1 MMTMKQTLRQWQVAL
16 ILPTFFV
23 LSHVGLAQPGAT
35 ARTGTKNNP
44 VAHWPQ
50 WRGPNFDGLAP
61 TALPVEFG
69 DDRLVKWKVPIAG
82 RGFSTPVI
90 WGERIFLTTAI
101 PTGNR
106 NQPGG
111 SEAGAGGSGGRMG
124 GGANGRAGGGAGGGA
139 GAGEEHRFIVMCLD
153 RRTGKLIWEQV
164 ATTATPHEGYHRQYG
179 SFASNSPATDGRA
192 VYASF
197 GSRGVFAYD
206 FNGRLLWKQDLGIK
220 QRMRLQFGEG
230 SAPLLIDN
238 LLILNYDQEGGSQI
252 VALDKRTGRVAWR
265 ADREES
271 SSWSMPYP
279 ITWQGRQQII
289 LSATNRTRAYDPTN
303 GRVIWEC
310 GGLGANV
317 IPSPVLN
324 KDLLIVMSGYRDP
337 KLMAIRLGREGDL
350 TGSDAVAWSHTRG
363 TAYTPSPVLFE
374 NRYYVLS
381 DNGLLHCYNATTG
394 EPYYQLKRLPEPDS
408 FKASPIGADGKL
420 YIASESGVVTVLK
433 MGETFEVLATNRFN
447 DQMFVSSPVAAAGEL
462 FLRSATHLFCISD
475 KKESRKERG
484 R

>member
-1 MMTMKQTLRQWQVAL
+1 MNLKSKLWRWQMAL
-16 ILPTFFV
+16 ILSMLFVISPICPGQTRTTRPTN
-23 LSHVGLAQPGAT
+23 SGSRSRQDG
-35 ARTGTKNNP
+35 
-44 VAHWPQ
+44 HWPQ
-50 WRGPNFDGLAP
+50 WRGPNVDGMAQSP
-61 TALPVEFG
+61 LPVEFG
-69 DDRLVKWKVPIAG
+69 DGRHVKWKVPIAG

-90 WGERIFLTTAI
+90 WGDRIFLTTAI

-106 NQPGG
+106 QPAGG
-111 SEAGAGGSGGRMG
+111 SEDAGGMSGGRRGPRG
-124 GGANGRAGGGAGGGA
+124 GSGAGGGA
-139 GAGEEHRFIVMCLD
+139 GAGEEHRFLVTCID
-153 RRTGKLIWEQV
+153 RLTGKTIWEKV

-197 GSRGVFAYD
+197 GSRGVYAYD
-206 FNGRLLWKQDLGIK
+206 LNGRLLWKQDLGIR

-230 SAPLLIDN
+230 SAPLLVDN
-238 LLILNYDQEGGSQI
+238 LLILNYDQESGSQV
-252 VALDKRTGRVAWR
+252 VALDKRTGQVAWR
-265 ADREES
+265 VDRDEA
-271 SSWSMPYP
+271 SSWSMPYAL
-279 ITWQGRQQII
+279 TWQGRRQII
-289 LSATNRTRAYDPTN
+289 LAATNRTRAYDPIN

-317 IPSPVLN
+317 IPTPVLN

-350 TGSDAVAWSHTRG
+350 TGSDAVVWSQTRG

-374 NRYYVLS
+374 NKYYVLS

-394 EPYYQLKRLPEPDS
+394 QAYYQQKRLPEPDS

-433 MGETFEVLATNRFN
+433 MGEQFEVLATNRFS

-475 KKESRKERG
+475 RKEG
-484 R
+484 RNESAR

>member
-1 MMTMKQTLRQWQVAL
+1 MKSTSLKWQSSL
-16 ILPTFFV
+16 LLMFV
-23 LSHVGLAQPGAT
+23 LAGHLVSLAQPGEGAKKDP
-35 ARTGTKNNP
+35 A
-44 VAHWPQ
+44 AHWPQ

-61 TALPVEFG
+61 TAVPVQFG
-69 DDRLVKWKVPIAG
+69 DDRHVKWKVAIAG

-90 WGERIFLTTAI
+90 WGDRIFLTTAM

-106 NQPGG
+106 NQSADG
-111 SEAGAGGSGGRMG
+111 ETANGADRMG
-124 GGANGRAGGGAGGGA
+124 GGRRGGGAGGGA

-153 RRTGKLIWEQV
+153 RRSGKMLWEQV

-179 SFASNSPATDGRA
+179 SFASHSPATDGRA

-197 GSRGVFAYD
+197 GSRGVYAYD
-206 FNGRLLWKQDLGIK
+206 FNGRLLWKQDLGIR

-238 LLILNYDQEGGSQI
+238 QLILNYDQESGSQI
-252 VALDKRTGRVAWR
+252 VALDKRNGRLVWR
-265 ADREES
+265 VDRDEA
-271 SSWSMPYP
+271 SSWSMPYAL
-279 ITWQGRQQII
+279 TWQGRRQIV
-289 LSATNRTRAYDPTN
+289 LAATNRTRAYDPSN

-337 KLMAIRLGREGDL
+337 RLMAIRLGREGDL

-394 EPYYQLKRLPEPDS
+394 EPYYQQKRLPEPDS

-433 MGETFEVLATNRFN
+433 MGEQFEVLATNRFN
-447 DQMFVSSPVAAAGEL
+447 DQMFISSPVVAVGEL
-462 FLRSATHLFCISD
+462 FLRSATHLFCISE
-475 KKESRKERG
+475 KKQVRKESVQ
-484 R
+484 